1 MGTFH
6 TPVLLQSAC
15 NFLDIRPDRLYIDAT
30 YGGGGHTSEIIKRG
44 GKVLGIDQD
53 QESIDYSHLAEVRS
67 PALTSAKGNFMLL
80 TQIAKDNNFS
90 RVDGI
95 LFDLGVSS
103 HQINNPQRG
112 FSFQSHGPL
121 DMRMDQGA
129 GVSASALIDVLNS
142 KQLENILKNFGQ
154 LSNAKSISEKI
165 ISSRPI
171 KTTDQL
177 AGLFS
182 DFKTRQLVF
191 QSLRIAVNA
200 ELVALESG
208 LSQSLELLKPG
219 GRIVAISFHSLEDR
233 IIKNYFV
240 NWEKKHLGKIIT
252 KKPIVPDLSEIQ
264 SNSRSKSSKLRCF
277 QKYD

>member
-1 MGTFH
+1 
-6 TPVLLQSAC
+6 
-15 NFLDIRPDRLYIDAT
+15 LYIDAT

>member
-6 TPVLLQSAC
+6 IPVLLQSAC
-15 NFLDIRPDRLYIDAT
+15 NFLNIRPNGLYIDAT

-53 QESIDYSHLAEVRS
+53 QESIDYSRLAEVRS

-90 RVDGI
+90 QVDGI

-103 HQINNPQRG
+103 HQINTPPRG

-121 DMRMDQGA
+121 DMRMDQSA
-129 GVSASALIDVLNS
+129 GITASALIDTLNS

-165 ISSRPI
+165 IFSRPV

-182 DFKTRQLVF
+182 DFRTRQLVF
-191 QSLRIAVNA
+191 QALRIAVNA

-208 LSQSLELLKPG
+208 LSQSIELLRPG

-240 NWEKKHLGKIIT
+240 NWQKKHLGKIIT
-252 KKPIVPDLSEIQ
+252 KKPIVPDLTEIQ
-264 SNSRSKSSKLRCF
+264 SNSRSKPSKLRCF
-277 QKYD
+277 QKND